1 MLFKYVI
8 KTTFCLNFLRKFNS
22 PVVGFILFD
31 PIPVLCFVKDANV
44 FDWFEEVVISLN
56 NFMSLSRLRKAR
68 VIE

>member
-8 KTTFCLNFLRKFNS
+8 KTTFCLNLGKFNS

-31 PIPVLCFVKDANV
+31 PIPVLFFVKDANV
-44 FDWFEEVVISLN
+44 FDWFEEVVISLD
-56 NFMSLSRLRKAR
+56 NFMSLSRLSKAR

>member
-8 KTTFCLNFLRKFNS
+8 KNTFCLNLGKFNS
-22 PVVGFILFD
+22 PVVSFILFD
-31 PIPVLCFVKDANV
+31 PIPVLCFVKD
-44 FDWFEEVVISLN
+44 FDWFEEVVISLD

>member
-31 PIPVLCFVKDANV
+31 PIPVLFFVKDANV
-44 FDWFEEVVISLN
+44 FDWFEEVVISLD

>member
-8 KTTFCLNFLRKFNS
+8 KTTFCLNLGEFHS

-31 PIPVLCFVKDANV
+31 PIPVLCFVKD
-44 FDWFEEVVISLN
+44 FDWFEEVVISLD